1 MEQKHK
7 KSKMDQFNV
16 GYARWVVKHKW
27 WVLVTSIVLMVLC
40 GYGFGNLTFN
50 ADSKVFFSKENPQL
64 QAFEALENVYSKDD
78 NILIAV
84 EAKNGTI
91 FTKAHLTALKSL
103 VDSAWLT
110 PYSFRVDAITN
121 FQYTRADG
129 DDLYVSDLVGDVS
142 TLDAPTIANIKKV
155 ALEEPLLYQRLING
169 KGNITGIN
177 ISTKLPADPEALN
190 EAVAYIRGAVSKWSQ
205 EHPDL
210 QTYMSGNMMLS
221 NAFGESAQ
229 RDGQTLIP
237 LVFLI
242 FLLMI
247 YVTTSSVSGTL
258 SAILVVFFS
267 ISCALGLAGILGI
280 ELTSV
285 SANTPIV
292 ISTLAIADC
301 IHILI
306 TVIQQM
312 KKGKAKNEAIIESL
326 RLNTVPVFITS
337 ITTIIGFLS
346 LNTGDV
352 PPFADFGNISAMGM
366 FFALLFALTLLP
378 ALLALLPMKVKV
390 VAANEMKKPGFYAKF
405 GDLVVAKRTPILIGS
420 VVLIVLGSI
429 FMMRNEL
436 NDQYLEY
443 FDESI
448 SFRTDSE
455 FINQNLTGIY
465 SLEFSIGAG
474 ESEQINDP
482 AYLQK
487 LEDFAAF
494 AKAQPEV
501 IHVSSFSEVSKKINK
516 AMHGDDVSFYGI
528 PKSQQEAAQYLLLY
542 ELSLPYGLDLNNQVN
557 VDKSETRFTLTLKD
571 LSSKQMIGFT
581 EKMENWLKDNTPEY
595 MHARGTS
602 QPLIFAYLSA
612 RQLNSLV
619 SGSLISALLIT
630 LILIFCFRSLKYG
643 LVSMIPNM
651 APAIIGFGIW
661 YFYLGYVNLGMTAVF
676 GMTLGIIVDDTV
688 HFLSKYLRARR
699 EMGLATREAIAYSF
713 STVGNAI
720 VSTTLILCVGFIVL
734 AQSSFLLNAA
744 LASITTIVILAALV
758 VVLVTLPAVLLV
770 NNKRKITYNNIL
782 NRKITTS

>member
-1 MEQKHK
+1 MKQKNK
-7 KSKMDQFNV
+7 TSKIDQFNV
-16 GYARWVVKHKW
+16 RYASWVVKRKW
-27 WVLVTSIVLMVLC
+27 LVLVLSVVVMILC

-84 EAKNGTI
+84 EAMNGNI
-91 FTKAHLTALKSL
+91 FTKENLTAIKVL

-121 FQYTRADG
+121 YQHTRADG
-129 DDLYVSDLVGDVS
+129 DDLYVSDLVGDPS
-142 TLDAPTIANIKKV
+142 NLTPATIENIKNV
-155 ALEEPLLYQRLING
+155 ALAEPLLYKRLINN
-169 KGNITGIN
+169 KGSITGIN
-177 ISTKLPADPEALN
+177 ISTKLPKDPEALN
-190 EAVAYIRGAVSKWSQ
+190 EAVTYIRGAVSNWSKSY
-205 EHPDL
+205 PNL
-210 QTYMSGNMMLS
+210 NVYMTGNMMLS
-221 NAFGESAQ
+221 NAFSESAQ
-229 RDGQTLIP
+229 SDGQTLIP

-242 FLLMI
+242 FLIMI
-247 YVTTSSVSGTL
+247 FVTTRSITGTI

-312 KKGKAKNEAIIESL
+312 RKGKAKKEAIIESL

-366 FFALLFALTLLP
+366 FFALILALTMLP
-378 ALLALLPMKVKV
+378 ALIAILPMKVKV
-390 VAANEMKKPGFYAKF
+390 VSEEESKKEGFYAKLGTF
-405 GDLVVAKRTPILIGS
+405 VVARRTPILVGSIAFIAIGS
-420 VVLIVLGSI
+420 V
-429 FMMRNEL
+429 FMMQNEL
-436 NDQYLEY
+436 NDEYLEY
-443 FDESI
+443 FDDSI

-455 FINQNLTGIY
+455 FINKNLTGIY

-474 ESEQINDP
+474 SAEQINDP
-482 AYLQK
+482 VYLKK
-487 LEDFAAF
+487 LEDFASY
-494 AKAQPEV
+494 AKSQPEV

-516 AMHGDDVSFYGI
+516 AMHADDVSFYDI
-528 PKSQQEAAQYLLLY
+528 PESQQEAAQYLLLY

-571 LSSKQMIGFT
+571 LSSNEMIGFT
-581 EKMENWLKDNTPEY
+581 KKMETWLEENTPEY
-595 MHARGTS
+595 MHATGTS

-612 RQLNSLV
+612 RQLKSLV

-630 LILIFCFRSLKYG
+630 LILILSFRSLKYG
-643 LVSMIPNM
+643 LISIIPNV

-661 YFYLGYVNLGMTAVF
+661 FFYLGYVNLGMTAVF

-688 HFLSKYLRARR
+688 HFISKYLRAKR
-699 EMGLATREAIAYSF
+699 EMGLNTREAIDYSF
-713 STVGNAI
+713 TTVGKAI

-744 LASITTIVILAALV
+744 LASITTIVILAALL
-758 VVLVTLPAVLLV
+758 VVLVTLPAVLL
-770 NNKRKITYNNIL
+770 ITH
-782 NRKITTS
+782 KK

>member
-1 MEQKHK
+1 
-7 KSKMDQFNV
+7 
-16 GYARWVVKHKW
+16 
-27 WVLVTSIVLMVLC
+27 
-40 GYGFGNLTFN
+40 
-50 ADSKVFFSKENPQL
+50 
-64 QAFEALENVYSKDD
+64 
-78 NILIAV
+78 
-84 EAKNGTI
+84 
-91 FTKAHLTALKSL
+91 
-103 VDSAWLT
+103 
-110 PYSFRVDAITN
+110 
-121 FQYTRADG
+121 
-129 DDLYVSDLVGDVS
+129 
-142 TLDAPTIANIKKV
+142 
-155 ALEEPLLYQRLING
+155 
-169 KGNITGIN
+169 
-177 ISTKLPADPEALN
+177 
-190 EAVAYIRGAVSKWSQ
+190 
-205 EHPDL
+205 
-210 QTYMSGNMMLS
+210 
-221 NAFGESAQ
+221 
-229 RDGQTLIP
+229 
-237 LVFLI
+237 
-242 FLLMI
+242 
-247 YVTTSSVSGTL
+247 
-258 SAILVVFFS
+258 
-267 ISCALGLAGILGI
+267 
-280 ELTSV
+280 
-285 SANTPIV
+285 
-292 ISTLAIADC
+292 AIADC

-312 KKGKAKNEAIIESL
+312 RKGKSKNEAIVESL

-366 FFALLFALTLLP
+366 FFALVLALTMLP
-378 ALLALLPMKVKV
+378 ALLAILPMKVKV
-390 VAANEMKKPGFYAKF
+390 VSESQQEKSGFYSKF
-405 GDLVVAKRTPILIGS
+405 GDFVIAKRIPVLIGS
-420 VVLIVLGSI
+420 VAIIILGSI

-465 SLEFSIGAG
+465 TLEFSIGAG
-474 ESEQINDP
+474 DAEQINNP
-482 AYLQK
+482 LYLQK
-487 LEDFAAF
+487 LEDFADF

-516 AMHGDDVSFYGI
+516 AMHGDEPAFYGI

-581 EKMENWLKDNTPEY
+581 KRMENWLRENTPEY
-595 MHARGTS
+595 MHSMGTS

-630 LILIFCFRSLKYG
+630 LILILCFRSVKYG
-643 LVSMIPNM
+643 LISIIPNV

-661 YFYLGYVNLGMTAVF
+661 FFYLGYVNLGMTAVF

-688 HFLSKYLRARR
+688 HFISKYLRAKR
-699 EMGLATREAIAYSF
+699 EMGFDTREAITYSF
-713 STVGNAI
+713 STVGKAI

-744 LASITTIVILAALV
+744 LAAITTIVILAALV
-758 VVLVTLPAVLLV
+758 VVMATLPAVLLI
-770 NNKRKITYNNIL
+770 NYKKKNTETILKRKI
-782 NRKITTS
+782 ITS

>member
-1 MEQKHK
+1 MKDEHK
-7 KSKMDQFNV
+7 TSKIDRFNIR
-16 GYARWVVKHKW
+16 YASWVVKRKW
-27 WVLVTSIVLMVLC
+27 LVLALSIVIMVLC
-40 GYGFGNLTFN
+40 GYGFSTLGFN

-84 EAKNGTI
+84 EARDGNI
-91 FTKAHLTALKSL
+91 FTKEHLTALKTL

-121 FQYTRADG
+121 YQYTRADG
-129 DDLYVSDLVGDVS
+129 DDLYVSDLVGNVNDLNPS
-142 TLDAPTIANIKKV
+142 TIENIKKV
-155 ALEEPLLYQRLING
+155 TLAEPLLYNRLIND
-169 KGNITGIN
+169 KGSITGIN
-177 ISTKLPADPEALN
+177 ISTKLPADSEALN
-190 EAVAYIRGAVSKWSQ
+190 EAVTYIRGVVSSWS
-205 EHPDL
+205 EAHPNL
-210 QTYMSGNMMLS
+210 NTYMSGNMMLS
-221 NAFGESAQ
+221 NAFSESAQ
-229 RDGQTLIP
+229 SDGQTLIP

-242 FLLMI
+242 FLIMI
-247 YVTTSSVSGTL
+247 YVTTRSISGTI

-267 ISCALGLAGILGI
+267 ISCALGIAGILGI
-280 ELTSV
+280 DLTSV

-306 TVIQQM
+306 TTIQQM
-312 KKGKAKNEAIIESL
+312 RKGKAKNQAIIESL

-366 FFALLFALTLLP
+366 FFALVFALTMLP
-378 ALLALLPMKVKV
+378 ALLAILPMKVKAV
-390 VAANEMKKPGFYAKF
+390 SETDLKKSSFYTKF
-405 GDLVVAKRTPILIGS
+405 GDFVVAQRTPILISSIVLIALGS
-420 VVLIVLGSI
+420 V
-429 FMMRNEL
+429 FMIKNEL
-436 NDQYLEY
+436 NDEYLEY

-455 FINQNLTGIY
+455 FINNNLTGIY

-474 ESEQINDP
+474 EAEKINDP
-482 AYLQK
+482 VYLQK
-487 LEDFAAF
+487 LEDFATF

-571 LSSKQMIGFT
+571 LSSSEMIGFT
-581 EKMENWLKDNTPEY
+581 KKMENWLKDNTPDY
-595 MHARGTS
+595 MHATGTS

-612 RQLNSLV
+612 RQLKSLV
-619 SGSLISALLIT
+619 SGSLISAVLIT
-630 LILIFCFRSLKYG
+630 LILILSFRSLKYG
-643 LVSMIPNM
+643 LVSMIPNI

-688 HFLSKYLRARR
+688 HFISKYLRAKR
-699 EMGLATREAIAYSF
+699 EMGLETRQAIEYSF
-713 STVGNAI
+713 STVGKAI
-720 VSTTLILCVGFIVL
+720 VSTTLVLCVGFIVL

-744 LASITTIVILAALV
+744 LASITTIVIMAALV
-758 VVLVTLPAVLLV
+758 IVLVTLPAVLLV
-770 NNKRKITYNNIL
+770 NQKKRVTQHIL
-782 NRKITTS
+782 TSKTT

>member
-1 MEQKHK
+1 MEPKQE
-7 KSKMDQFNV
+7 KSKMDRFNV
-16 GYARWVVKHKW
+16 RYASWVVKRKW
-27 WVLVTSIVLMVLC
+27 WVLIASILIMVLC
-40 GYGFGNLTFN
+40 GFGFGNLTFN

-84 EAKNGTI
+84 EAKNGNI
-91 FTKAHLTALKSL
+91 FTKENLTALKVL

-110 PYSFRVDAITN
+110 PYSFRVDALTN

-129 DDLYVSDLVGDVS
+129 DDLYVSDLVGNTS
-142 TLDAPTIANIKKV
+142 SLDEGTIANIKEV
-155 ALEEPLLYQRLING
+155 ALAEPLLYNRLINP
-169 KGNITGIN
+169 KGSITGIN

-190 EAVAYIRGAVSKWSQ
+190 EAVAYIRGAVGNWSKQ
-205 EHPDL
+205 YPDL
-210 QTYMSGNMMLS
+210 NTYMTGNMMLS
-221 NAFGESAQ
+221 NAFSESAQ
-229 RDGQTLIP
+229 SDGQTLIL

-242 FLLMI
+242 FLVMI
-247 YVTTSSVSGTL
+247 FLTTRSVTGTL

-312 KKGKAKNEAIIESL
+312 RKGKSKNEAIVESL

-352 PPFADFGNISAMGM
+352 PPFSDFGNISAMGM
-366 FFALLFALTLLP
+366 FFALILALTMLP
-378 ALLALLPMKVKV
+378 ALLAILPMKVKAV
-390 VAANEMKKPGFYAKF
+390 SENQREKSGFYSKF
-405 GDLVVAKRTPILIGS
+405 GDFVIAKRTPVLIGS
-420 VVLIVLGSI
+420 VAIIILGSI
-429 FMMRNEL
+429 FMIRNEL

-465 SLEFSIGAG
+465 TLEFSIGAG
-474 ESEQINDP
+474 DAEQINNP
-482 AYLQK
+482 LYLQK
-487 LEDFAAF
+487 LEDFADF

-516 AMHGDDVSFYGI
+516 AMHGDEPAFYGI

-581 EKMENWLKDNTPEY
+581 KRMEDWLRENTPEY
-595 MHARGTS
+595 MHSMGTS

-612 RQLNSLV
+612 RQLKSLV

-630 LILIFCFRSLKYG
+630 LILILCFRSVKYG
-643 LVSMIPNM
+643 LISIIPNV

-661 YFYLGYVNLGMTAVF
+661 FFYLGYVNLGMTAVF

-688 HFLSKYLRARR
+688 HFISKYLRAKR
-699 EMGLATREAIAYSF
+699 EMGLDTREAITYSF
-713 STVGNAI
+713 STVGKAI

-744 LASITTIVILAALV
+744 LAAITTIVILAALV
-758 VVLVTLPAVLLV
+758 VVMATLPAVLLV
-770 NNKRKITYNNIL
+770 NHKKKNTETILKRKI
-782 NRKITTS
+782 ITS

>member
-1 MEQKHK
+1 MKQENKT
-7 KSKMDQFNV
+7 SKINRFNIR
-16 GYARWVVKHKW
+16 YANWVVKRKW
-27 WVLVTSIVLMVLC
+27 LVLVLSIVTMVLC
-40 GYGFGNLTFN
+40 GYGFSTLGFN

-78 NILIAV
+78 NILIAI
-84 EAKNGTI
+84 EAKDGNI
-91 FTKAHLTALKSL
+91 FTKENLTALKTL
-103 VDSAWLT
+103 VDSAWQT

-121 FQYTRADG
+121 YQYTRADG
-129 DDLYVSDLVGDVS
+129 DDLYVSDLVGDINDLS
-142 TLDAPTIANIKKV
+142 PANIANIKKV
-155 ALEEPLLYQRLING
+155 ALAEPLLYNRLINE
-169 KGNITGIN
+169 KANITGIN
-177 ISTKLPADPEALN
+177 ISTKLPSDPAALS
-190 EAVAYIRGAVSKWSQ
+190 EAVTYIRGVVNDWSKV
-205 EHPDL
+205 HPNL

-221 NAFGESAQ
+221 NAFSESAQ
-229 RDGQTLIP
+229 SDGQTLIP

-242 FLLMI
+242 FLIMM
-247 YVTTSSVSGTL
+247 YVTTRSVSGTI

-267 ISCALGLAGILGI
+267 ISCALGMAGILGI
-280 ELTSV
+280 DLTSV

-312 KKGKAKNEAIIESL
+312 RKGQTKKEAIVESL

-337 ITTIIGFLS
+337 VTTIIGFLS

-366 FFALLFALTLLP
+366 FFALVFALTMLP
-378 ALLALLPMKVKV
+378 ALLAIFPMKVKAV
-390 VAANEMKKPGFYAKF
+390 SETDLKTSSFYTKF
-405 GDLVVAKRTPILIGS
+405 GDFVVAQRKPILIGS
-420 VVLIVLGSI
+420 IILIAVGSV
-429 FMMRNEL
+429 FMMKNEL
-436 NDQYLEY
+436 NDEYLEY

-455 FINQNLTGIY
+455 FINNNLTGIY

-474 ESEQINDP
+474 EAEKINDP
-482 AYLQK
+482 VYLQK

-516 AMHGDDVSFYGI
+516 AMHGDDASFYGI

-571 LSSKQMIGFT
+571 LSSSEMIGFT
-581 EKMENWLKDNTPEY
+581 KKMENWLKDNTPEY
-595 MHARGTS
+595 MHATGTS
-602 QPLIFAYLSA
+602 QPLIFAYLSE
-612 RQLNSLV
+612 RQLKSLV

-630 LILIFCFRSLKYG
+630 LILILSFRSLKYG

-688 HFLSKYLRARR
+688 HFISKYLRAKR
-699 EMGLATREAIAYSF
+699 EMGLDTRGAIEYSF
-713 STVGNAI
+713 STVGKAI
-720 VSTTLILCVGFIVL
+720 VSTTLILCVGFVVL

-744 LASITTIVILAALV
+744 LASITTIVILAALL
-758 VVLVTLPAVLLV
+758 VVLVTLPAVLLL
-770 NNKRKITYNNIL
+770 KRKKNVTYNIL
-782 NRKITTS
+782 TSKTA